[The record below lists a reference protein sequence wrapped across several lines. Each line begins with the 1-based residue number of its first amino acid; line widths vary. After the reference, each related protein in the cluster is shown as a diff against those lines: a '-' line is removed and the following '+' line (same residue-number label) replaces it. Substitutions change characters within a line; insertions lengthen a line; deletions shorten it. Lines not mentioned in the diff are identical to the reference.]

1 MVGGV
6 KSATS
11 GNAAFYVDNV
21 LRATVS
27 LNSTAIR
34 YGALVFN
41 SPTLTNSVHTLRIEV
56 VGSAN
61 GANSNVGVDYIT
73 IS

>member
-1 MVGGV
+1 V

-27 LNSTAIR
+27 LHRAATMYR
-34 YGALVFN
+34 ALLFN
-41 SPTLTNSVHTLRIEV
+41 SPTLTNSVHTLRVEV

-61 GANSNVGVDYIT
+61 GANSNVGIDNIT
-73 IS
+73 IN